1 MWNPR
6 PGGFHG
12 KRDRC
17 LCSMAYVDE
26 NDLVDDVSGVPDF
39 VRSVGG
45 MQEACVQRH
54 LYEMINFFPSLYLS

>member
-26 NDLVDDVSGVPDF
+26 NDLVDDVSGVPGF
-39 VRSVGG
+39 VRSVEG
-45 MQEACVQRH
+45 MREKSNPKRH
-54 LYEMINFFPSLYLS
+54 RFVPVCSKAPL